1 MTIAIQGLGKMG
13 MQIAEKLLLDNHQ
26 VITYDLNKELLDQ
39 SVKIGAIGALNKEQ
53 LVRSFNQNKV
63 IIWLMIPAEFVE
75 NEIREWLTILPTNSL
90 IIDGGNSNFNFTVK
104 SSQLIEKAGSQM
116 LDIGTSGGIHGF
128 ANGFSMMVGT
138 NSKDSFN
145 LIEPILKTLAAP
157 TGGYKYFGRA
167 GSGHFVKMVHNAIEY
182 GMMESLAEGYNLLKN
197 GPYKE
202 LNLADAADVWQHH
215 SVITSWLNELC
226 ADILKANPELDGI
239 DGYVSESGE
248 AKWSLQMASEL
259 NIPLPAIQAAFDVR
273 VKSQSG
279 QINFATKLLAAMR
292 NSFGG
297 HNINKQS

>member
-13 MQIAEKLLLDNHQ
+13 MQIVEKLLLDNHQ
-26 VITYDLNKELLDQ
+26 VIAYDINRDLLNQATKL
-39 SVKIGAIGALNKEQ
+39 GALTAYNKTE
-53 LVRSFNQNKV
+53 LINHFGQNRV

-75 NEIREWLTILPTNSL
+75 NEINDWITIIPTNSL

-104 SSQLIEKAGSQM
+104 VAKLIEESGNQM
-116 LDIGTSGGIHGF
+116 LDVGTSGGVHGF
-128 ANGFSMMVGT
+128 KNGFSMMIGS
-138 NSKDSFN
+138 NNKDNF
-145 LIEPILKTLAAP
+145 IEIESILKTLAAP
-157 TGGYKYFGRA
+157 YGGYKFFGRA

-197 GPYKE
+197 GPYKQ
-202 LNLADAADVWQHH
+202 LDLADAADVWQHH

-226 ADILKANPELDGI
+226 LDILKSNPELDGI
-239 DGYVSESGE
+239 EGYVSESGE

-259 NIPLPAIQAAFDVR
+259 NIPLPSIQSAFDVR
-273 VKSQSG
+273 IKSQSG

-297 HNINKQS
+297 HNINK